1 MTAQI
6 LFCKNDCHRYSSDD
20 MQSDLRAAFK
30 IFDRDRDGFIC
41 IEEFKRVGGVWMIIH
56 SFSFH
61 LYLGVQQGKE
71 TLKDYLSIF
80 LCRCPRYWAQTCG
93 AKKLRSWWIKLTW
106 WALKK
111 NNFASISRSV
121 PAFPFF
127 TLTFFSLVQAWL
139 FIHSDVIVHFHF
151 LFLYHCDVLCS
162 GWKRLAWLWGVCA
175 HVDWFV
181 KLIMEI
187 FYQIYISKA
196 TISTKN
202 LENRISFSLSG
213 IS

>member
-61 LYLGVQQGKE
+61 LYREVQQGKE
-71 TLKDYLSIF
+71 FLKDYLSIF

-121 PAFPFF
+121 PSFPLF

-139 FIHSDVIVHFHF
+139 FILTSSFTFTFFSCIIAMFFAQDGNGLLDYEEFVHM
-151 LFLYHCDVLCS
+151 LTDL
-162 GWKRLAWLWGVCA
+162 
-175 HVDWFV
+175 
-181 KLIMEI
+181 
-187 FYQIYISKA
+187 
-196 TISTKN
+196 
-202 LENRISFSLSG
+202 
-213 IS
+213 

>member
-61 LYLGVQQGKE
+61 LYRGVQQGKE

-106 WALKK
+106 WAWKK
-111 NNFASISRSV
+111 NNFASICRSV
-121 PAFPFF
+121 PSFPLF

-139 FIHSDVIVHFHF
+139 FILTSSFTFTFFSCIIAMFFAQDGNGLLDYEEFVHM
-151 LFLYHCDVLCS
+151 LTDLWNLL
-162 GWKRLAWLWGVCA
+162 WKFSIKFTSRKQPYLPKTL
-175 HVDWFV
+175 
-181 KLIMEI
+181 KTE
-187 FYQIYISKA
+187 Y
-196 TISTKN
+196 
-202 LENRISFSLSG
+202 FSLSG
-213 IS
+213 IP